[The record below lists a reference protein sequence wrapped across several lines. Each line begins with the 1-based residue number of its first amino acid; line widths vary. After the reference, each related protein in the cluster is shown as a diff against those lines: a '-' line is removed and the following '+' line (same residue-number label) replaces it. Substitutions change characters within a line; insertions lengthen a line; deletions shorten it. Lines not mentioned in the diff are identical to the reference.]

1 MYNTINI
8 IIPVYNEGENI
19 KHTLAEIEQKVSGPY
34 RVFIIYDRDDDNT
47 IAAVNEYM
55 RSAENIT
62 LVKNKYGI
70 GVLNAI
76 KTGFEA
82 VDEGVAVVVMADL
95 SDEISKI
102 DEMFTKIS
110 RGYDIVCG
118 SRYIRGGEQIGGPGF
133 KKMLSRMAG
142 ISLHYITGIPTH
154 DVSNSFKMYTKKV
167 LNDIEIES
175 HGGFEIGMEITVKS
189 FFKGYKITE
198 IPTVWRDR
206 SAGESK
212 FRLWK
217 WLPEYMHWYLFA
229 VKQKVHSLFK

>member
-1 MYNTINI
+1 MKIL
-8 IIPVYNEGENI
+8 PF
-19 KHTLAEIEQKVSGPY
+19 L
-34 RVFIIYDRDDDNT
+34 
-47 IAAVNEYM
+47 
-55 RSAENIT
+55 
-62 LVKNKYGI
+62 
-70 GVLNAI
+70 
-76 KTGFEA
+76 
-82 VDEGVAVVVMADL
+82 VAVVVMADL